1 MRLQEV
7 LADRAAARLYGSQSF
22 EKGLRHVVRRQI
34 EFHHFAGKEIQEA
47 VGSGRALQ
55 NLYALEIQSEK
66 MLEEQ
71 IDHAINRPTSEDDT
85 HPSPAE
91 RFRLASRVICQ
102 NAPTSSGSMWD
113 LFTDREAITREMSPD
128 GTE

>member
-1 MRLQEV
+1 M
-7 LADRAAARLYGSQSF
+7 
-22 EKGLRHVVRRQI
+22 VRRQI